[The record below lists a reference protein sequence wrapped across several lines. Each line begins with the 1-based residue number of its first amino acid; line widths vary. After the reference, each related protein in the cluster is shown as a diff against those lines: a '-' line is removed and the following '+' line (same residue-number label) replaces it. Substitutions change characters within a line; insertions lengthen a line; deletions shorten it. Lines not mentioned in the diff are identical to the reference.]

1 MSVYRSTLSRCA
13 VLTSCLAVAACV
25 RVAEPPKLSFEM
37 PEDFSATNGAEVVA
51 QDLDLTTW
59 WRNIDDP
66 QLESLVTQAISGSP
80 DIAMAEAR
88 LAEARATSSRALRR
102 FDPSGGVRANATR
115 TDVSR
120 ESGNVNVPNLPVD
133 VPFVQLGRTDTT
145 DAAFSVAWEIDLFG
159 RKRAARAVAASRI
172 DRAIYEGAGTEAALA
187 AAVADAL
194 YRVRGVAI
202 QKELVEQSLEI
213 ERDALRAIDEK
224 ILFGLAAGVER
235 TSVEVQII
243 GLEAQL
249 DQFTGELAAGKR
261 ELLVLAGRA
270 TDPLDQ
276 LVITADLPPAPR
288 IPALAPGK
296 LLERRPDV
304 RASKADMLA
313 ALGNQAL
320 AKLDLFP
327 TFSLLP
333 GIGFN
338 RTDRPESAFSTSF
351 WSLGLQGV
359 LPILDRG
366 RLLAQ
371 KRVEDARTLQAIAN
385 YEKTVQT
392 AFGEADMVLSRLVA
406 ETRMAERLALSEAA
420 ASQSV
425 AALEAALETGM
436 IDPHTLRESR
446 RQLLDTR
453 NEVSRARLQQLR
465 RTVQAY
471 KALGGGWGSTS
482 VAMQNQPVNQQNTR
496 TPRND

>member
-1 MSVYRSTLSRCA
+1 MTRRGPSFWRSAALLSCCG
-13 VLTSCLAVAACV
+13 LAACV
-25 RVAEPPKLSFEM
+25 RVAEPPQLSFEM
-37 PEDFSATNGAEVVA
+37 PADFSATSGDLIVER
-51 QDLDLTTW
+51 DLDLTTW
-59 WRNIDDP
+59 WRNLDDP
-66 QLESLVTQAISGSP
+66 QLESLVTQALSGSP

-88 LAEARATSSRALRR
+88 LAEARAISSRALRR

-115 TDVSR
+115 TDLTR

-145 DAAFSVAWEIDLFG
+145 DASFTVAWEMDLFG
-159 RKRAARAVAASRI
+159 RKRATRVVAASKI
-172 DRAIYEGAGTEAALA
+172 DKAIFEGAGTQAALA

-194 YRVRGVAI
+194 YRVRGIAI
-202 QKELVEQSLEI
+202 EKQLVEERLEI
-213 ERDALRAIDEK
+213 ERDALRAVDEK
-224 ILFGLAAGVER
+224 ILFGLAAGLER
-235 TSVEVQII
+235 TSIEVGII

-249 DQFTGELAAGKR
+249 DQLTGELAAGKR
-261 ELLVLAGRA
+261 ELLVLVGRG
-270 TDPLDQ
+270 TEPLDQ
-276 LVITADLPPAPR
+276 MVITADLPPAPR

-304 RASKADMLA
+304 RVSKADLVA

-333 GIGFN
+333 GVGFN
-338 RTDRPESAFSTSF
+338 RTDRAASAFSTSF
-351 WSLGLQGV
+351 WSLGLQGA

-371 KRVEDARTLQAIAN
+371 KRVDDARALQAIAS

-406 ETRMAERLALSEAA
+406 ESRMAERLALSEAA
-420 ASQSV
+420 ASHSV
-425 AALEAALETGM
+425 AALEEALESGM
-436 IDPHTLRESR
+436 IDPQTLRESR
-446 RQLLDTR
+446 RQWLGAR
-453 NEVSRARLQQLR
+453 NEVARARLQQLR

-471 KALGGGWGSTS
+471 KALGGGWGGTTL
-482 VAMQNQPVNQQNTR
+482 AMQDRPMIGPDTR
-496 TPRND
+496 TSSND